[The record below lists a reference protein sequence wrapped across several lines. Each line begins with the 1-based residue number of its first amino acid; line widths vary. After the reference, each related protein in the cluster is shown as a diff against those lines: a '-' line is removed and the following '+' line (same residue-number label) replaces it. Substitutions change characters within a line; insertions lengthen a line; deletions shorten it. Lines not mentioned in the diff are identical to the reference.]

1 MCPDRDATTF
11 GDSEDSVEWLK
22 RVVVVLTE
30 HDIET
35 FRITLASNVIFELL
49 AA

>member
-11 GDSEDSVEWLK
+11 GDSEDRVKWLK
-22 RVVVVLTE
+22 IVAVVLTE
-30 HDIET
+30 HDSET
-35 FRITLASNVIFELL
+35 LRMALASNVIFELL